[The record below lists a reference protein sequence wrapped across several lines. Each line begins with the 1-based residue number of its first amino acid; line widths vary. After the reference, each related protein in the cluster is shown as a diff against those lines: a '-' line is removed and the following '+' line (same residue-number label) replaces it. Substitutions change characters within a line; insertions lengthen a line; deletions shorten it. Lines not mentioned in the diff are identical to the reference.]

1 MTIGILITTSP
12 EHQNGY
18 TVFRL
23 AEAFLANGG
32 AVEIFLMDDG
42 IYNIVKNPAKER
54 LFSGFERLISL
65 GAKVLICALSAES
78 RGLTEQDLLPGVGAM
93 SQYELS
99 DIVSRSDRFL
109 YFGA

>member
-12 EHQNGY
+12 EHQNSY

-23 AEAFLANGG
+23 AEAFLAEGR

-42 IYNIVKNPAKER
+42 VYNIVRNTTKER

-65 GAKVLICALSAES
+65 GAKVLICALSADA
-78 RGLTEQDLLPGVGAM
+78 RGLTAKDLLPGVGAM

-99 DIVSRSDRFL
+99 DIVSRSERFL
-109 YFGA
+109 YFGG